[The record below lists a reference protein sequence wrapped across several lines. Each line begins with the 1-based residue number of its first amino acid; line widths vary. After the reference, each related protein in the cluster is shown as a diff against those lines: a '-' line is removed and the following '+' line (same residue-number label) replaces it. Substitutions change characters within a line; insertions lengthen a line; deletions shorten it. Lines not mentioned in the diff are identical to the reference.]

1 VFTATLRPFFSY
13 ATRLSTA
20 LPNASI
26 EGNYTYEVQWQMSA
40 ILEDIKPET
49 AAKIA
54 AQAKTRGLSVDE
66 YLRSLLPDELD
77 LADEKTFSPEE
88 KARLWRELIANHS
101 VKGVI
106 ADDSRESIYTREDEA
121 L

>member
-1 VFTATLRPFFSY
+1 
-13 ATRLSTA
+13 
-20 LPNASI
+20 
-26 EGNYTYEVQWQMSA
+26 MSA
-40 ILEDIKPET
+40 IFEDIAPET

-54 AQAKTRGLSVDE
+54 AQAKLRGLSVDE
-66 YLRSLLPDELD
+66 YLRSLLPDEF
-77 LADEKTFSPEE
+77 AQAQEKAFSPEE
-88 KARLWRELIANHS
+88 KAKLWREWIASHS

>member
-1 VFTATLRPFFSY
+1 
-13 ATRLSTA
+13 
-20 LPNASI
+20 
-26 EGNYTYEVQWQMSA
+26 MSA
-40 ILEDIKPET
+40 ILEDVTPET

-66 YLRSLLPDELD
+66 YLRSLLPEEYDRPE
-77 LADEKTFSPEE
+77 EKILSPEE
-88 KARLWRELIANHS
+88 KAKLWRECIASHLI
-101 VKGVI
+101 KGVI

>member
-1 VFTATLRPFFSY
+1 MRFEQL
-13 ATRLSTA
+13 
-20 LPNASI
+20 I
-26 EGNYTYEVQWQMSA
+26 ENVT
-40 ILEDIKPET
+40 PEM

-54 AQAKTRGLSVDE
+54 AHAKTRGLSVDE
-66 YLRSLLPDELD
+66 YLRTLLPDDCDQAEEKTLGP
-77 LADEKTFSPEE
+77 DEKA
-88 KARLWRELIANHS
+88 KLWRELIANHS

>member
-1 VFTATLRPFFSY
+1 
-13 ATRLSTA
+13 
-20 LPNASI
+20 
-26 EGNYTYEVQWQMSA
+26 MSA
-40 ILEDIKPET
+40 ILEDVKPET

-77 LADEKTFSPEE
+77 QPEQKALSPQE
-88 KARLWRELIANHS
+88 KARLWREWIASHS
-101 VKGVI
+101 VKGII